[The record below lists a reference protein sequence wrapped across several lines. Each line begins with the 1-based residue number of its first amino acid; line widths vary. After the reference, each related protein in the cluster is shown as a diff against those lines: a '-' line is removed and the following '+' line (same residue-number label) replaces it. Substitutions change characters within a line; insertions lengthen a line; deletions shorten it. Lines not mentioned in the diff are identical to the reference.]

1 VKNKRALLNVV
12 LSLFVLAGVSVAQ
25 MRLDP
30 MNDNRGMKGWQKR
43 AENTVIGTTD
53 TLLAR
58 DTAYK
63 QMSVQDSLEIVCD
76 TADTVRVVLTVV
88 MADSTRRPLI
98 ITVNGQDT
106 ARTTVKPL
114 FLESVFV
121 DSGLALT
128 DTLRVFEAT
137 SNTHLTQV
145 EPNHVA
151 DYVAH
156 FFLTKDLNRVK
167 LKRWF
172 AGVTSTTGTV
182 DFYVRYYRDWEDAR
196 LPGEG
201 AYIEVDHLALTNAL
215 NNKEGNIKEAILPN
229 IGVGRGWIG
238 IFTNAGT
245 GGSDGYAGMDIH
257 EF

>member
-1 VKNKRALLNVV
+1 MKNKRV
-12 LSLFVLAGVSVAQ
+12 LFVIASLLTLAGVAVGQ

-30 MNDNRGMKGWQKR
+30 MNFNRGVKGWQVR
-43 AENTVIGTTD
+43 AENTAIGTTD

-76 TADTVRVVLTVV
+76 TVDTVRVVLTVV
-88 MADSTRRPLI
+88 MPDSTRRPLI

-145 EPNHVA
+145 EPNHVT

-156 FFLTKDLNRVK
+156 FFLTKRLDRVK

-201 AYIEVDHLALTNAL
+201 AYIEVDHLALTNVL
-215 NNKEGNIKEAILPN
+215 DNKEGNIKEAILSN
-229 IGVGRGWIG
+229 IGAGRGWIG
-238 IFTNAGT
+238 IFTVAGS
-245 GGSDGYAGMDIH
+245 GGADGYGGMDIH